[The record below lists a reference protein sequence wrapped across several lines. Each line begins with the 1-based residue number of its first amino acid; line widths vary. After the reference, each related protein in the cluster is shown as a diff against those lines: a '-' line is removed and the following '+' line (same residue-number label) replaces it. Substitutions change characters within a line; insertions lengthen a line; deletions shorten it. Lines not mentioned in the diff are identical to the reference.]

1 MKTFGE
7 RQERLEQPPV
17 RSFLNLDEG
26 IAEMGA
32 ESSGKRRLKRKMRVR
47 KRVKGS
53 SERPRLSVFR
63 SGKHIYAQ
71 IIDDSSGQTL
81 LAASSVSKD
90 LAPKI
95 GKDGGNKKGAAIVGT
110 ALANAALAKGIKKV
124 AFDRNGFL
132 YHGRVESLSNAA
144 RKCGLQF

>member
-1 MKTFGE
+1 
-7 RQERLEQPPV
+7 
-17 RSFLNLDEG
+17 
-26 IAEMGA
+26 MGA

-63 SGKHIYAQ
+63 SAKHIYAQ
-71 IIDDSSGQTL
+71 IIDDTTGQTL
-81 LAASSVSKD
+81 VTASSLSKD
-90 LAPKI
+90 LVAKI
-95 GKDGGNKKGAAIVGT
+95 GKDGGNKKGAAIVGD
-110 ALANAALAKGIKKV
+110 AIANAAIAKGIKEI

-132 YHGRVESLSNAA
+132 YHGRIESLSIAA

>member
-1 MKTFGE
+1 
-7 RQERLEQPPV
+7 
-17 RSFLNLDEG
+17 
-26 IAEMGA
+26 MGA
-32 ESSGKRRLKRKMRVR
+32 ESSGKRRLKRKIRVR

-53 SERPRLSVFR
+53 TERPRLCVFR

-71 IIDDSSGQTL
+71 IIDDTTGQTL
-81 LAASSVSKD
+81 VTASSVSKD
-90 LAPKI
+90 LASKI
-95 GKDGGNKKGAAIVGT
+95 GKDGGNKKGAAVVGT
-110 ALANAALAKGIKKV
+110 AVANAALAKGITKI